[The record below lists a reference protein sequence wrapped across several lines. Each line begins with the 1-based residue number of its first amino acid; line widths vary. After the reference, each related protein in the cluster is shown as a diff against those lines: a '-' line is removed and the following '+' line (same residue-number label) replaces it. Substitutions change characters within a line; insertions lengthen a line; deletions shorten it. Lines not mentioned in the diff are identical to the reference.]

1 MFFLDSLLS
10 LTPFS
15 NLSENPV
22 GSTFK
27 IYQQSR
33 HFSASPSTTL
43 FQATITSPPGF
54 CNRLLLPASILVPCI
69 YSQNSRQAGL
79 LKSSFRVRANV
90 LTVAYKVWHDLSLS
104 PIISLASSP
113 IVSFAPMVS
122 ITMALAIPWTCQV
135 HTYLRSL
142 HTVFPLLRMLSLFSY
157 SQLTLTSFKTLL

>member
-1 MFFLDSLLS
+1 MLKVHRLSVKNYPYADDFQVSISSPDLSLNSRLIYASASSTSENLTKPLSQHIPTPRPAPSTTLPISAVGYTCLPITQTKNLCSSLTLLS

-33 HFSASPSTTL
+33 HFSPSPSTTV

-54 CNRLLLPASILVPCI
+54 CDSLLLPASILVPCM

-79 LKSSFRVRANV
+79 LEF
-90 LTVAYKVWHDLSLS
+90 L
-104 PIISLASSP
+104 
-113 IVSFAPMVS
+113 
-122 ITMALAIPWTCQV
+122 V
-135 HTYLRSL
+135 HSG
-142 HTVFPLLRMLSLFSY
+142 
-157 SQLTLTSFKTLL
+157 